1 MNQKKLTGW
10 QVVRRLLRYLKPYW
24 ALILL
29 SGLCLVGGVVLML
42 TPPLLWKWVV
52 DLVIMPSQGAG
63 ESHASEPFVWQ
74 WFVNW
79 LSDKPRGERLT
90 WLIGLMTAIYLLGSV
105 IRAVR
110 GVLMGHVSQSFL
122 LDLRNELYAKLQ
134 RQSLSYFHNHKT
146 GDLNARVVNDVDAL
160 QEIAVHGTDQVL
172 ENALNFI
179 GVCAVILTLNWRV
192 GVLILVPVFAVAVM
206 MTYYNTRIRPVYRA
220 IRDRLGDI
228 SAKLT
233 ENLNGIHVIKAF
245 AKEPAEADRFRAKT
259 QIFYDEN
266 MKAIR
271 TRSIFFPSTMFV
283 GSLSS
288 VAMIGVGAA
297 FVLRGAMTLGDLIAY
312 RGYWWQLMGPLFSL
326 SSINDMVQRAM
337 AAGSRVF
344 ELLDEP
350 EEIQDAPDAI
360 ELETVR
366 GDVRFK
372 NVSFAY
378 KERDDVLHHI
388 NLHIPPG
395 GSLAIAGPSGSGKST
410 ILSLIPRFYDPQE
423 GAIFVDGH
431 DLRTVTQRSLRS
443 HIGVVLQDTFL
454 FNETVLFNIKYA
466 RPDAT
471 MEEVIAAAQAAN
483 AHGFIEELPQGY
495 DTEVGERGVKL
506 SGGQKQRIS
515 IARAFLANPQ
525 ILILDEATSAVEPE
539 SEFIIQEAL
548 ERLMKGRTT
557 FIVSHR
563 LSMVRNADVIAV
575 IDDGRIIE
583 LGNHAEL
590 MQKGGLYAEMYRM
603 QMGEEWA
610 EAAVG
615 REA

>member
-1 MNQKKLTGW
+1 MKPKLTGW
-10 QVVRRLLRYLKPYW
+10 QVVRRLLRYVKPYW
-24 ALILL
+24 MLIAF
-29 SGLCLVGGVVLML
+29 SSLCLVVGVGVNLAPPLVWKFIVDAVIVEKQTHWLMPMIVLM
-42 TPPLLWKWVV
+42 
-52 DLVIMPSQGAG
+52 I
-63 ESHASEPFVWQ
+63 
-74 WFVNW
+74 
-79 LSDKPRGERLT
+79 
-90 WLIGLMTAIYLLGSV
+90 AIHLLGSLL
-105 IRAVR
+105 RAVR
-110 GVLMGHVSQSFL
+110 GILLGRVGQCFL
-122 LDLRNELYAKLQ
+122 LDLRTELYAKLQ
-134 RQSLSYFHNHKT
+134 RQSLSYFHNRKT
-146 GDLNARVVNDVDAL
+146 GDLTSRVVNDVDVL
-160 QEIAVHGTDQVL
+160 QDIAVHGTDEVIDSG
-172 ENALNFI
+172 LNFI
-179 GVCAVILTLNWRV
+179 GVCAIIVALNWRI
-192 GVLILVPVFAVAVM
+192 GLLILLPVFAVAVS
-206 MTYYNTRIRPVYRA
+206 MTYYNTRIRPLYRA

-228 SAKLT
+228 SARLT

-245 AKEPAEADRFRAKT
+245 AKEPAEAGRFRGTT
-259 QIFYDEN
+259 QVYFDEN

-271 TRSIFFPSTMFV
+271 TRSIYFPATMFI
-283 GSLSS
+283 GSFSN
-288 VAMIGVGAA
+288 VVMIGVGAW
-297 FVLRGAMTLGDLIAY
+297 FVLNQMMTLGTLVAY
-312 RGYWWQLMGPLFSL
+312 RGYWWQLMGPLFAL
-326 SSINDMVQRAM
+326 SRINDMVQRAI

-350 EEIQDAPDAI
+350 EEIQDAPDAT
-360 ELETVR
+360 ELDTVR
-366 GDVRFK
+366 GDVQF
-372 NVSFAY
+372 NNISFAY
-378 KERDDVLHHI
+378 RERDDVLRNI
-388 NLHIPPG
+388 SLHIKPG
-395 GSLAIAGPSGSGKST
+395 QSLAIVGPSGSGKST

-423 GAIFVDGH
+423 GAILVDGH
-431 DLRTVTQRSLRS
+431 DLRTVTQQSLRS
-443 HIGVVLQDTFL
+443 HIAVVLQDTFL

-466 RPDAT
+466 RPKAT

-563 LSMVRNADVIAV
+563 LSMVRGADNIAV
-575 IDDGRIIE
+575 IDGGRIIE

-590 MQKGGLYAEMYRM
+590 MQNGGLYAEMYRM
-603 QMGEEWA
+603 QMGEEWT